1 MLRRLVT
8 LFSSA
13 REMSVIGYREK
24 IVYYIPLKGE
34 QIEWGVLRSIE
45 MNDDRILVTFDRK
58 TPPEESPDSELT

>member
-8 LFSSA
+8 VFSST
-13 REMSVIGYREK
+13 REMSVVGYKEK

-34 QIEWGVLRSIE
+34 QVEWGNMRSIE

-58 TPPEESPDSELT
+58 PPSTPPDSELT

>member
-13 REMSVIGYREK
+13 REMSVVGYTEK

-34 QIEWGVLRSIE
+34 QVEWGNMRSID

-58 TPPEESPDSELT
+58 PPQTPPDSELT